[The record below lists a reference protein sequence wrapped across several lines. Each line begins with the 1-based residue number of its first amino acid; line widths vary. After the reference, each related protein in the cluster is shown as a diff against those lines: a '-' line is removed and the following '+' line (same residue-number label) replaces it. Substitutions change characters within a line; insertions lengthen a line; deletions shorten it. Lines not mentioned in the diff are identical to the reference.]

1 MLTQAQLTREK
12 KRISKKCA
20 QYPSF
25 SFQGLRNATRRYDSN
40 LFSSSL
46 ADENIPLDLFDG
58 PDNFEDDG
66 CLSSVSFTPLRKR
79 RRIHQDEVRI
89 ARGRNWEKIEPWM
102 AALMLGRPPLG
113 ESKSGFCG
121 CKPYTVEV
129 RVISLQE
136 YQRERITYCRCGLRC
151 AQLVSRGLF
160 PSTPIN
166 PKTVFSV
173 RLLELLHSV
182 CVRGSCSKY
191 AWAEGLR
198 ECLEN
203 LYLQEIPPFHRAMRD
218 AYMHFISTSSVR
230 DSLFAQHTFPP
241 AEEKLANLCPA
252 CFDFSV
258 PGEGVKAAFLSVDGN
273 MQHTRFKDA
282 RNPMQFERFP
292 FKTVINY
299 GIRSFPLAPGTIAAA
314 SKRSPCGH
322 LFKATKE
329 WVKSEEISTSSGPVK
344 DEKGIVSAVCHHGIP
359 LRYQNIYSGERQ
371 THMTS
376 LLEHILRE
384 LDAEPSSNGVKIRLS
399 YDVACIFGPALHKIM
414 PEYAD
419 RIDSKIGRFHIYG
432 HGIRCQVL
440 YNILRSPGW
449 GLQIGEEN
457 EYDWVRL
464 AHFVASGRI
473 LSGPRRSLVID
484 DYCVFMARHLKERF
498 GTILSQKLKR
508 STEVGDE
515 AEQVLARILGK
526 AIPARDELQ
535 RPAATISPEYLA
547 LQASHQADYYRNDS
561 TPDDLR
567 DKIFQSL
574 ADEARL
580 LHNHSIRHGAIPTLM
595 SFESGRKAMD
605 KTASLLRKCGD
616 SREAWLPGTELYKA
630 YEIRNC
636 LATLRKHQ
644 TKLIEIVTARNQE
657 LEALH
662 RRVRGQRDAKKFLA
676 QINKRWTALDTV
688 VKQYNKEVEK
698 LGGAVPNRPR
708 KLDLRE
714 LKESGIAC
722 DQLWDVDRLRT
733 LEDWAV
739 MKDVRDG
746 IDVSF
751 RAKRAAEE
759 LQMLQLH
766 AVRIIHW
773 LNIQADALLK
783 ITSDSGLTDRYV
795 KIRLLQRLR
804 MVRSM
809 LNIKHHILVDEAS
822 KAGLISLEIRIM
834 QHLSAVELVGQDQR
848 SVSGDGEPGDQEA
861 PVDEDESDEDD
872 VGVVDDDDDEAFEVL
887 ESKVVNMGDSE
898 EVGIEVA
905 EEDAETDTVRP
916 STEVAE

>member
-1 MLTQAQLTREK
+1 M
-12 KRISKKCA
+12 
-20 QYPSF
+20 
-25 SFQGLRNATRRYDSN
+25 
-40 LFSSSL
+40 
-46 ADENIPLDLFDG
+46 
-58 PDNFEDDG
+58 
-66 CLSSVSFTPLRKR
+66 
-79 RRIHQDEVRI
+79 
-89 ARGRNWEKIEPWM
+89 
-102 AALMLGRPPLG
+102 
-113 ESKSGFCG
+113 
-121 CKPYTVEV
+121 
-129 RVISLQE
+129 
-136 YQRERITYCRCGLRC
+136 
-151 AQLVSRGLF
+151 
-160 PSTPIN
+160 
-166 PKTVFSV
+166 
-173 RLLELLHSV
+173 
-182 CVRGSCSKY
+182 
-191 AWAEGLR
+191 
-198 ECLEN
+198 
-203 LYLQEIPPFHRAMRD
+203 
-218 AYMHFISTSSVR
+218 
-230 DSLFAQHTFPP
+230 
-241 AEEKLANLCPA
+241 
-252 CFDFSV
+252 
-258 PGEGVKAAFLSVDGN
+258 
-273 MQHTRFKDA
+273 
-282 RNPMQFERFP
+282 
-292 FKTVINY
+292 
-299 GIRSFPLAPGTIAAA
+299 
-314 SKRSPCGH
+314 
-322 LFKATKE
+322 
-329 WVKSEEISTSSGPVK
+329 
-344 DEKGIVSAVCHHGIP
+344 
-359 LRYQNIYSGERQ
+359 
-371 THMTS
+371 
-376 LLEHILRE
+376 
-384 LDAEPSSNGVKIRLS
+384 S
-399 YDVACIFGPALHKIM
+399 Y
-414 PEYAD
+414 
-419 RIDSKIGRFHIYG
+419 
-432 HGIRCQVL
+432 
-440 YNILRSPGW
+440 
-449 GLQIGEEN
+449 
-457 EYDWVRL
+457 
-464 AHFVASGRI
+464 
-473 LSGPRRSLVID
+473 
-484 DYCVFMARHLKERF
+484 
-498 GTILSQKLKR
+498 
-508 STEVGDE
+508 
-515 AEQVLARILGK
+515 
-526 AIPARDELQ
+526 
-535 RPAATISPEYLA
+535 
-547 LQASHQADYYRNDS
+547 
-561 TPDDLR
+561 
-567 DKIFQSL
+567 
-574 ADEARL
+574 
-580 LHNHSIRHGAIPTLM
+580 
-595 SFESGRKAMD
+595 ESGRKAMD

-676 QINKRWTALDTV
+676 QINKRWTALDAV

-746 IDVSF
+746 IDASF